1 MNGLAGD
8 EALQQLGRM
17 VRRFEQGPSEV
28 AAVTSP
34 GARTSAW
41 AIKVKSL
48 VEYNVYKVCT
58 VIVGPAGTLPV
69 EVGSDIEAVNLAE
82 SFMYDGQLPEGTFA
96 VMSKVGER
104 YVFYAPVQE

>member
-1 MNGLAGD
+1 MNGLGGN
-8 EALQQLGRM
+8 EAQQELGRIA
-17 VRRFEQGPSEV
+17 RRFEQGPSEV
-28 AAVTSP
+28 SVVTSP

-48 VEYNVYKVCT
+48 VEYNVYKVCN

-69 EVGSDIEAVNLAE
+69 EIGSEIEAVNLAE
-82 SFMYDGQLPEGTFA
+82 SFMYNGRLPEGTYA

-104 YVFYAPVQE
+104 YVFYAPVQQ

>member
-1 MNGLAGD
+1 VNGLGD
-8 EALQQLGRM
+8 NEAKQELGRM

-28 AAVTSP
+28 SAVTSP

-48 VEYNVYKVCT
+48 VEYNVYEVCT

-69 EVGSDIEAVNLAE
+69 EIGSEIEAVNLAE
-82 SFMYDGQLPEGTFA
+82 SFMADGGLPAGTYA
-96 VMSKVGER
+96 VMSKVGEK
-104 YVFYAPVQE
+104 YVFYAPV